1 MRRAVLPIAVLLLA
15 ALAAAVA
22 FAGVGGGEPGARAAT
37 ISTSGDIEISNDRD
51 GLPILVA
58 AGIGPGDSARG
69 TVEITATGS
78 APVELTLS
86 RHDLLD
92 TPGLGGGLLSPAL
105 TLTVTDVTN
114 PVAPLAVYAGPLDSM
129 PAQPA
134 GRLAP
139 GAARTY
145 EFVAM
150 LPAAGGT
157 GDQNAMQG
165 ASVSVAYAWTATEA
179 GEEGEPGPGPEP
191 EPGTPGG
198 GPASEQPPANAPTP
212 TAVPLPGVAFDLA
225 VTRAARALRRGG
237 LVVWAGCN
245 RTCALVAR
253 GRLRATAGS
262 HHRGAKVRFGN
273 PSRYRAAGV
282 RKLRIRVPAQL
293 RRWLATAPGKRRLRA
308 KLVFTATDPPGARDT
323 VRRTLVLRAPRRR

>member
-22 FAGVGGGEPGARAAT
+22 FAGVGGGEPGVRAAT
-37 ISTSGDIEISNDRD
+37 ISTSGDIGISNDRD

-58 AGIGPGDSARG
+58 GAGIAPGDSARG

-105 TLTVTDVTN
+105 TLTVTDVSD
-114 PVAPLAVYAGPLDSM
+114 PAAPLAVYAGPLASM
-129 PAQPA
+129 PARPA
-134 GRLAP
+134 GRLEP

-145 EFVAM
+145 EFVAT
-150 LPAAGGT
+150 LPAGGGT
-157 GDQNAMQG
+157 GDQNALQG
-165 ASVSVAYAWTATEA
+165 ASASVAYAWTATEA
-179 GEEGEPGPGPEP
+179 AGVDEPGPGPRP
-191 EPGTPGG
+191 MPG
-198 GPASEQPPANAPTP
+198 AAEQPPASAPTQ
-212 TAVPLPGVAFDLA
+212 TAVPLPGEAFELV
-225 VTRAARALRRGG
+225 VTRAAKALRRGG

-245 RTCALVAR
+245 RACALVAS
-253 GRLRATAGS
+253 GRLRATAGG
-262 HHRGAKVRFGN
+262 HHRGAKVRFGK

-308 KLVFTATDPPGARDT
+308 KLVFTATDAAGAREM
-323 VRRTLVLRAPRRR
+323 VKRTLALGPPRRR

>member
-1 MRRAVLPIAVLLLA
+1 
-15 ALAAAVA
+15 
-22 FAGVGGGEPGARAAT
+22 
-37 ISTSGDIEISNDRD
+37 
-51 GLPILVA
+51 
-58 AGIGPGDSARG
+58 
-69 TVEITATGS
+69 
-78 APVELTLS
+78 
-86 RHDLLD
+86 
-92 TPGLGGGLLSPAL
+92 
-105 TLTVTDVTN
+105 
-114 PVAPLAVYAGPLDSM
+114 M

-323 VRRTLVLRAPRRR
+323 VRRTLALCAPRRR